1 MRFLL
6 RIKLCVLFLTM
17 VSVCSGQ
24 SRSPEIRIQAMS
36 RVESV
41 VHILNAEIKLHS
53 SGKFYLLKE
62 LQSLGP
68 DSIFN
73 LALRKEHIPY
83 EDLWQKQESGTI
95 IDTLSLA
102 LVDSFLNSLEAK
114 PLSFNSY
121 LDSMAYQS
129 FVVDSIHK
137 LWQLKEEGSLLPEA
151 YKRDPY
157 KFEQLL
163 LRPEFEFTQLIMVGI
178 LSPGFGDTLRLESR
192 SKLNFMLPWQLET
205 EVYYNPSI
213 SRSLFALLKALN
225 AYPNRQVLS
234 GRGTLIYNYPE
245 YYASQFL
252 AKEN

>member
-1 MRFLL
+1 
-6 RIKLCVLFLTM
+6 
-17 VSVCSGQ
+17 
-24 SRSPEIRIQAMS
+24 MS

-68 DSIFN
+68 DSIFH

-83 EDLWQKQESGTI
+83 EDLWQEQESGTI

-114 PLSFNSY
+114 PLSFACY

-129 FVVDSIHK
+129 FMVDSIHE
-137 LWQLKEEGSLLPEA
+137 LWQLKEEGSLLPQA

-163 LRPEFEFTQLIMVGI
+163 LRPEFEFSQLIMVGI
-178 LSPGFGDTLRLESR
+178 LSQDGDTLWLESR
-192 SKLNFMLPWQLET
+192 SKLNFMLPWQLEAK
-205 EVYYNPSI
+205 VYYNPSI
-213 SRSLFALLKALN
+213 SRSLFALLKALG

-234 GRGTLIYNYPE
+234 GRGTLINNYPE
-245 YYASQFL
+245 YYANQFL
-252 AKEN
+252 TEEN